1 MALQIIGIG
10 SSANDGTGD
19 TLRTAGN
26 KINGNAGE
34 IYARFGTGSAN
45 GATLEAAT
53 SANILVG
60 NGTKFASVALSGD
73 FEISNTGAMSV
84 RSNEITIPSGS
95 DPGSGNTTN
104 KLYNVGGALFFNG
117 NSVGT
122 GSVTGMTQ
130 MRITGD
136 SGGNKTVTNNEI
148 VTIAG
153 GTGIT
158 SVASDDQTVTLNI
171 DATVATLT
179 GTQVLTNKTL
189 TTPIIASLKQSGSN
203 TLTMPAV
210 TDTLVGKTTTD
221 VLTNKTLTSP
231 VLGGTTTTASGN
243 LIVDPATQVLEIK
256 GDGSSVEGGIQLNCR
271 VNTHGQKIL
280 AQPHSEGVTNT
291 MLLPKGGN
299 STLVSE
305 ISTSTLTNKRID
317 ANGTGNS
324 ITNLEVADFAAASI
338 ITQSEGIG
346 SNNNDTT
353 IPTSAAVKAYADSV
367 GGGGGGG
374 STIVVQD
381 EGSALST
388 NATTLNFVGAGV
400 TASGT
405 GAVKTVTVNAGVST
419 LAALTDTAI
428 SSAAGGQILLHDGSD
443 SFDNKAVK
451 VNNKTLAHT
460 TALAIPMGAAVFTV
474 TANGISAYR
483 FVDYKSDGGFED
495 NPHLYLLSDLSYIF
509 DLTGLGSHPLQ
520 FESGGSALT
529 TSNGADGL
537 IHIDTDGTV
546 STGTSANGK
555 NTGFV
560 IWKVPHFTT
569 ASTGTYTYKCISHP
583 GNMNG
588 SITIKTLQTIT

>member
-45 GATLEAAT
+45 GATLEEAT

-122 GSVTGMTQ
+122 GNVTGMTQ

-158 SVASDDQTVTLNI
+158 SVASDDQTITLNI
-171 DATVATLT
+171 DSTVATLT
-179 GTQVLTNKTL
+179 GTQTL
-189 TTPIIASLKQSGSN
+189 E
-203 TLTMPAV
+203 
-210 TDTLVGKTTTD
+210 
-221 VLTNKTLTSP
+221 NKTLTSP
-231 VLGGTTTTASGN
+231 SVSGLTLSDASIVLEGSTANDFETTLTVTDPTADRTITFPDAAGTVALTSDITVTAS
-243 LIVDPATQVLEIK
+243 
-256 GDGSSVEGGIQLNCR
+256 SS
-271 VNTHGQKIL
+271 T
-280 AQPHSEGVTNT
+280 AF
-291 MLLPKGGN
+291 
-299 STLVSE
+299 
-305 ISTSTLTNKRID
+305 TNKTID

-324 ITNLEVADFAAASI
+324 ITNLEVADFAAASVV
-338 ITQSEGIG
+338 TQSEGIG

-367 GGGGGGG
+367 GGGN
-374 STIVVQD
+374 SFTTIAVSGQNNVVAD
-381 EGSALST
+381 
-388 NATTLNFVGAGV
+388 
-400 TASGT
+400 SGT
-405 GAVKTVTVNAGVST
+405 DTLT
-419 LAALTDTAI
+419 LAAGSNVTITTNDSTDTVTIAASGGGASTLSGLSDTSI
-428 SSAAGGQILLHDGSD
+428 SSSASGQTLMYDGSN
-443 SFDNKAVK
+443 SYDNKQIK
-451 VNNKTLAHT
+451 V
-460 TALAIPMGAAVFTV
+460 
-474 TANGISAYR
+474 
-483 FVDYKSDGGFED
+483 FED
-495 NPHLYLLSDLSYIF
+495 NAAFTASFPLFFGAQMFTISAADTSYGYRF
-509 DLTGLGSHPLQ
+509 ENYNSNGTNMDSGAGDAVGTLTV
-520 FESGGSALT
+520 FEDQIMMFQLNQGGHAFAIRTGASGGNTGTNLT
-529 TSNGADGL
+529 SSNGGNNL
-537 IHIDTDGTV
+537 IHIATDGTV
-546 STGTSANGK
+546 TSGTSANAKTSG
-555 NTGFV
+555 TL
-560 IWKVPHFTT
+560 IWKVPHFGSNQ
-569 ASTGTYTYKCISHP
+569 ASTYYYQCTAHP
-583 GNMNG
+583 ASMYGL
-588 SITIKTLQTIT
+588 IKIRTITY

>member
-1 MALQIIGIG
+1 MAKQDLGLG
-10 SSANDGTGD
+10 TSANDGQGD
-19 TLRTAGN
+19 TLRTGGQKIKGN
-26 KINGNAGE
+26 FDE
-34 IYARFGTGSAN
+34 IYARFGSGTD
-45 GATLEAAT
+45 LETAT

-60 NGTKFASVALSGD
+60 NGTKFASVATSGD
-73 FEISNTGAMSV
+73 FNISSAGAINIRTASGV
-84 RSNEITIPSGS
+84 SKITIPAGS
-95 DPGSGNTTN
+95 APGSTTNALYNIGGALYFNGAVVGSGN
-104 KLYNVGGALFFNG
+104 
-117 NSVGT
+117 
-122 GSVTGMTQ
+122 VTGMTSFTVNSNGSGSASTS
-130 MRITGD
+130 ITQGQTL
-136 SGGNKTVTNNEI
+136 NLN
-148 VTIAG
+148 G

-158 SVASDDQTVTLNI
+158 AVSANNDVVTFSI
-171 DATVATLT
+171 DSTVATLT
-179 GTQVLTNKTL
+179 GTQ
-189 TTPIIASLKQSGSN
+189 I
-203 TLTMPAV
+203 
-210 TDTLVGKTTTD
+210 
-221 VLTNKTLTSP
+221 LTNKTLTSP
-231 VLGGTTTTASGN
+231 VLGGTATTASGN
-243 LIVDPATQVLEIK
+243 LIVDPATQVLEVK
-256 GDGSSVEGGIQLNCR
+256 GDGSSTEGGIQLNCR

-305 ISTSTLTNKRID
+305 ISTSTLTNKTID

>member
-1 MALQIIGIG
+1 MAFQTLGLG

-19 TLRTAGN
+19 TLRAAGT
-26 KINGNAGE
+26 KINANTGE
-34 IYARFGTGSAN
+34 IYARFGSGSGN
-45 GATLEAAT
+45 GATLESAT
-53 SANILVG
+53 AANILVG
-60 NGTKFASVALSGD
+60 NGTKFASVATSGD
-73 FEISNTGAMSV
+73 FAISTSGAMSV
-84 RSNEITIPSGS
+84 RNNEITIPTGS
-95 DPGSGNTTN
+95 TPGSTTN

-117 NSVGT
+117 ASVGT

-158 SVASDDQTVTLNI
+158 SVASDDQTITLNI

-179 GTQVLTNKTL
+179 GTQTLTNKTL

-221 VLTNKTLTSP
+221 TLTNKTLTSP

-243 LIVDPATQVLEIK
+243 LIVDPATQILEVK
-256 GDGSSVEGGIQLNCR
+256 GDGSSTEGGIQLNCR

-291 MLLPKGGN
+291 MLLPKGGD

-305 ISTSTLTNKRID
+305 ISTSTLTNKTID

-338 ITQSEGIG
+338 VTQSEGIG

-367 GGGGGGG
+367 GGGGGG

-405 GAVKTVTVNAGVST
+405 GAVKTITV
-419 LAALTDTAI
+419 
-428 SSAAGGQILLHDGSD
+428 
-443 SFDNKAVK
+443 
-451 VNNKTLAHT
+451 
-460 TALAIPMGAAVFTV
+460 GA
-474 TANGISAYR
+474 
-483 FVDYKSDGGFED
+483 
-495 NPHLYLLSDLSYIF
+495 
-509 DLTGLGSHPLQ
+509 
-520 FESGGSALT
+520 
-529 TSNGADGL
+529 
-537 IHIDTDGTV
+537 
-546 STGTSANGK
+546 
-555 NTGFV
+555 
-560 IWKVPHFTT
+560 
-569 ASTGTYTYKCISHP
+569 
-583 GNMNG
+583 
-588 SITIKTLQTIT
+588 

>member
-1 MALQIIGIG
+1 
-10 SSANDGTGD
+10 
-19 TLRTAGN
+19 
-26 KINGNAGE
+26 
-34 IYARFGTGSAN
+34 
-45 GATLEAAT
+45 
-53 SANILVG
+53 
-60 NGTKFASVALSGD
+60 
-73 FEISNTGAMSV
+73 
-84 RSNEITIPSGS
+84 
-95 DPGSGNTTN
+95 
-104 KLYNVGGALFFNG
+104 
-117 NSVGT
+117 
-122 GSVTGMTQ
+122 
-130 MRITGD
+130 
-136 SGGNKTVTNNEI
+136 
-148 VTIAG
+148 
-153 GTGIT
+153 
-158 SVASDDQTVTLNI
+158 
-171 DATVATLT
+171 
-179 GTQVLTNKTL
+179 
-189 TTPIIASLKQSGSN
+189 
-203 TLTMPAV
+203 
-210 TDTLVGKTTTD
+210 
-221 VLTNKTLTSP
+221 
-231 VLGGTTTTASGN
+231 
-243 LIVDPATQVLEIK
+243 
-256 GDGSSVEGGIQLNCR
+256 
-271 VNTHGQKIL
+271 
-280 AQPHSEGVTNT
+280 

-305 ISTSTLTNKRID
+305 ISTSTLTNKTID